1 MNNKQKIDVDLNVN
15 WFTSNDGFLENNTEL
30 TINGVKYD
38 VDNNP
43 QAIIHKLLEHLN
55 YNPNVTYSD
64 NY

>member
-1 MNNKQKIDVDLNVN
+1 MNNKQKIDVNLNVN

-30 TINGVKYD
+30 TINGVNYN

-55 YNPNVTYSD
+55 YIPNVTYSD